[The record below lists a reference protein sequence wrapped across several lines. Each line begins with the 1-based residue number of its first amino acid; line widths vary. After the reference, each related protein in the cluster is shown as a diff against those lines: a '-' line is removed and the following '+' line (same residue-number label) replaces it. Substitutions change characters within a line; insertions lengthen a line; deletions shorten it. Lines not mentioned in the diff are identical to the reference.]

1 MIHLEWYRI
10 FMETA
15 RHGNF
20 TKAAQNLHITQPSV
34 SYAIRQLEETL
45 GIQLFQ
51 RLSKGVELTEE
62 GRVLL
67 NYVEQSLA
75 LLESAQKHVSGM
87 KRLSAGELRI
97 GAGDSL
103 IKHLLLPYLNMY
115 HREHPGIRIQLSHGK
130 TPEIAKRLVEGI
142 IDCAIVHM
150 PVHEPQLEVRTL
162 AEVQHCFVV
171 GEAYKAYAD
180 IVMKPEEL
188 IELPLVLGSPG
199 SSTRGFVEQWLAVKG
214 LRAKPD
220 IELGNIDLI
229 AEFAVQGYGAAFIN
243 RSFVQKELRAGKLY
257 EIRLSDELPTR
268 NIGFAVRRGAKLSL
282 AAERFA
288 SLLLEQ
294 SIAGAEND

>member
-20 TKAAQNLHITQPSV
+20 TKAAQSLHITQPSV
-34 SYAIRQLEETL
+34 SYAIRQLEESL
-45 GIQLFQ
+45 GLQLFR

-67 NYVEQSLA
+67 RYVEKSLA

-87 KRLSAGELRI
+87 KRLEAGEIRI

-103 IKHLLLPYLNMY
+103 IKHLLLPHLNLF
-115 HREHPGIRIQLSHGK
+115 HRQYPGIRIQLSHGK
-130 TPEIAKRLVEGI
+130 TPEIAKRLVEGM

-150 PVHEPQLEVRTL
+150 PVHDPQLEVRTL
-162 AEVQHCFVV
+162 AAVQHCFVV
-171 GEAYKAYAD
+171 GESYRGYAD
-180 IVMKPEEL
+180 RELTPKEL

-199 SSTRGFVEQWLAVKG
+199 SSTRGFAEQWFAASG
-214 LRAKPD
+214 LTAKPD

-243 RSFVQKELRAGKLY
+243 RSFVQKELRDG
-257 EIRLSDELPTR
+257 RLFELRLTEELPVR

-282 AAERFA
+282 AADRFA
-288 SLLLEQ
+288 RLLLEQ
-294 SIAGAEND
+294 SLPGH